1 MALEQDQ
8 STVETLVPPAR
19 EEGPGRPRGPGG
31 GEAPGGE
38 TARER
43 AAAERQRL
51 LGNGG
56 LMGQLRMGPVQPEPG
71 RVRVAQAA
79 TGTMND
85 ATPGAGEGRT
95 GVQPMPGGENQ
106 GADEVPAIGSD
117 TEVNAE
123 GLRTTWANNP
133 RALAALNTITA
144 DANFARRTPAEQ
156 GALLARFQQAPNG
169 ATAQYVRGILAYH
182 SGHDRREGL
191 AAFRNARDPDGGS
204 FTTGGTAYT
213 VQNGR
218 LLNPQGQEAGNIH
231 TDGTYQLTGQTG
243 RTSVYD
249 DITNRVH
256 LTEGTGREQR
266 TLLNLH
272 NADPGGR
279 LDNPNINGQFATRA
293 RSTLRDM
300 RKEGVDMRV
309 TDGFRS
315 FQEQDGLYEQGRT
328 RPGNRVTNAR
338 GGQSW
343 HNYGVAMDSTF
354 QDPNGTP
361 HWREDGDYA
370 RLWQRYGEV
379 GQRHGL
385 YWGGNFRNV
394 DNPHHEYHPND
405 GAGGARNHE
414 PTLRRQGLREV
425 WRQMGIGE

>member
-1 MALEQDQ
+1 
-8 STVETLVPPAR
+8 
-19 EEGPGRPRGPGG
+19 
-31 GEAPGGE
+31 
-38 TARER
+38 
-43 AAAERQRL
+43 
-51 LGNGG
+51 
-56 LMGQLRMGPVQPEPG
+56 MGQLRMGPPEPAQG

-79 TGTMND
+79 NGTMND
-85 ATPGAGEGRT
+85 AGPAAGAAGGQA
-95 GVQPMPGGENQ
+95 VQPMPGAADQ
-106 GADEVPAIGSD
+106 GADEVPAIGAT
-117 TEVNAE
+117 TEVTAA

-133 RALAALNTITA
+133 RATAALATITNDPA
-144 DANFARRTPAEQ
+144 FARRTPAEQ
-156 GALLARFQQAPNG
+156 GALLARFQEAPNG

-182 SGHDRREGL
+182 TGHDRREGL

-213 VQNGR
+213 IQNGR
-218 LLNPQGQEAGNIH
+218 LMNPQGVEAGNIR
-231 TDGTYQLTGQTG
+231 TDGTYQLTGQQG
-243 RTSVYD
+243 RTSIYQ
-249 DITNRVH
+249 DIGNRVQM
-256 LTEGTGREQR
+256 TEGTGAQQR

-272 NADPGGR
+272 DADPGNR
-279 LDNPNINGQFATRA
+279 LGNANVNAQFAIRA
-293 RSTLRDM
+293 RDTLRDM

-315 FQEQDGLYEQGRT
+315 FQEQDNLYEQGRT

-354 QDPNGTP
+354 QDPNGQP

-385 YWGGNFRNV
+385 EWGGNFRNV

-405 GAGGARNHE
+405 TAGGARNHE
-414 PTLRRQGLREV
+414 QTLRRQGLPEV
-425 WRQMGIGE
+425 WRRMGIGQ